1 MKQYNYHMISM
12 PYAKCRVEFIVD
24 DFSCLRNIRLWSYT
38 TLILDVAVGLPDDG
52 YACNVMVCYPVDCSH
67 TTASHV
73 NRFTTELFGENKYF
87 DFKGVETGTVVKY
100 SDMLLKSV
108 EMHERYVYNGKAIR

>member
-1 MKQYNYHMISM
+1 MKSYNYHMISM
-12 PYAKCRVEFIVD
+12 PSAKCRVEFVVD
-24 DFSCLRNIRLWSYT
+24 NFSCLRNIRLWSYT

-52 YACNVMVCYPVDCSH
+52 YACNVMVCYPVDCSR
-67 TTASHV
+67 TTARHV

-100 SDMLLKSV
+100 ADMLLKAV
-108 EMHERYVYNGKAIR
+108 EMHERYVYHGKAIR

>member
-12 PYAKCRVEFIVD
+12 PSANCRVEFIVD
-24 DFSCLRNIRLWSYT
+24 DFSCLRNIRLWSFK

-52 YACNVMVCYPVDCSH
+52 HACNVMVCYPVNCSNR
-67 TTASHV
+67 TARHV

-87 DFKGVETGTVVKY
+87 DFKRVETGKTVKY
-100 SDMLLKSV
+100 CNMLLKAV
-108 EMHERYVYNGKAIR
+108 EMHERYVYHGKAIR

>member
-1 MKQYNYHMISM
+1 MKSCNYHMISM

-24 DFSCLRNIRLWSYT
+24 DFSCLSNIRLWSYK

-52 YACNVMVCYPVDCSH
+52 YACNVWVCYPVNCTR
-67 TTASHV
+67 TTARHV

-87 DFKGVETGTVVKY
+87 DFKGVDTGTAVKY
-100 SDMLLKSV
+100 ADMLLKAV
-108 EMHERYVYNGKAIR
+108 EMHERYVYHSKAIR

>member
-1 MKQYNYHMISM
+1 MKNYSYRMISM
-12 PYAKCRVEFIVD
+12 PAAKCRVEFVVD
-24 DFSCLRNIRLWSYT
+24 DFSCLKNIRLWSYT

-52 YACNVMVCYPVDCSH
+52 HACDVMVCYPVDCSH
-67 TTASHV
+67 TTARHV

-100 SDMLLKSV
+100 ADMLLKAV
-108 EMHERYVYNGKAIR
+108 EMYERYVYHCKAIR